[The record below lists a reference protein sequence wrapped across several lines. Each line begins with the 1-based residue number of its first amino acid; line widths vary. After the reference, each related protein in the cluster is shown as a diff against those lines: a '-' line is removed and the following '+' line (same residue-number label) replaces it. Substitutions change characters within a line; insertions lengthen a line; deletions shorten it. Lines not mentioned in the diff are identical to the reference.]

1 MPGEAGEGGGK
12 EAGRKERNILL
23 VLTSLQEQV
32 DSRAIINR
40 KLNSAVILNKKELS
54 CSKFPPSSPQ
64 RNTQCGLSEVQYPVI
79 GVCRTKL
86 MLLPLCPVTGCQ
98 VAAVQP
104 QQGPG
109 VPERWVRRRRWE
121 TDDITPQRTVKLC
134 SVYCKYKQVFIF
146 SF

>member
-1 MPGEAGEGGGK
+1 MGREREEEEEEKEGEEEDKEEEAREGP
-12 EAGRKERNILL
+12 N
-23 VLTSLQEQV
+23 
-32 DSRAIINR
+32 DS
-40 KLNSAVILNKKELS
+40 
-54 CSKFPPSSPQ
+54 FD
-64 RNTQCGLSEVQYPVI
+64 
-79 GVCRTKL
+79 
-86 MLLPLCPVTGCQ
+86 
-98 VAAVQP
+98 AAVQP